1 MDYPTPTEASKPEA
15 VNFNDVHTLILILGA
30 AVLSLCILLVRM
42 PSGAVVTA
50 EEISLMPYW
59 GP

>member
-1 MDYPTPTEASKPEA
+1 MDYLTPTEASKPEA
-15 VNFNDVHTLILILGA
+15 VNFRDIHTLILMLGV

-42 PSGAVVTA
+42 PSGAVLSA